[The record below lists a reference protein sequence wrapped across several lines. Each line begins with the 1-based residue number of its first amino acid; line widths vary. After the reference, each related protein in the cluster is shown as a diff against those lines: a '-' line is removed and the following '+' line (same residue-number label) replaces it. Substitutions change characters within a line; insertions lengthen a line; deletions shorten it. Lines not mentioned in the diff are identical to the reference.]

1 MNKNNKKSLLF
12 FANPK
17 SGKGSAVSIFPRV
30 DQVLKKNNFNSTLY
44 VSKKRGDIKNK
55 IISMD
60 LTEFDAIIVIGGDG
74 TINEAVN
81 GLIRSGKSHYLPLGL
96 IPSGSGNAFASDLNL
111 NSIDQAVENI
121 LKFNLMEIDV
131 MKINYNNSI
140 TYSVN
145 ILGWGMASRV
155 NKIAEKLRIFGGIRY
170 TVASIFCILFLKP
183 KPMDISIDDI
193 SIKCKGLFFLAL
205 NTIHTGKG
213 MRMAPNAK
221 LNDGLLD
228 FIYFENASRWNVFQI
243 FLKIF
248 SGNHIYCKGVEYIQG
263 KEFSINTLGDS
274 LNIDGE
280 NYGVTPVT
288 VRLMR
293 DKLKVFNGFDAEIF

>member
-17 SGKGSAVSIFPRV
+17 SGKGSAESIFSRV
-30 DQVLKKNNFNSTLY
+30 DRVLKKNNFYSTLY
-44 VSKKRGDIKNK
+44 ISKKRGDIKNK

-60 LTEFDAIIVIGGDG
+60 LTKFDAIIVIGGDG

-121 LKFNLMEIDV
+121 LKFNLMDIDV

-263 KEFSINTLGDS
+263 KEFSINTCGDS

-293 DKLKVFNGFDAEIF
+293 NKLKIFNGFDA

>member
-1 MNKNNKKSLLF
+1 
-12 FANPK
+12 
-17 SGKGSAVSIFPRV
+17 
-30 DQVLKKNNFNSTLY
+30 
-44 VSKKRGDIKNK
+44 
-55 IISMD
+55 MD
-60 LTEFDAIIVIGGDG
+60 LTKFDAIIVIGGDG

-121 LKFNLMEIDV
+121 LKFNLMDIDV

-140 TYSVN
+140 TYSIN

-170 TVASIFCILFLKP
+170 TIASIFCILFLKP
-183 KPMDISIDDI
+183 KPMDINIDDI

-263 KEFSINTLGDS
+263 KEFSINTYGDS

-280 NYGVTPVT
+280 NYGVTPVM

-293 DKLKVFNGFDAEIF
+293 NKLKIFNGFDA

>member
-12 FANPK
+12 FVNPK
-17 SGKGSAVSIFPRV
+17 SGKGSAESIFSRV
-30 DQVLKKNNFNSTLY
+30 DRVLKKNNFYSTLY
-44 VSKKRGDIKNK
+44 ISKKRGDIKNK
-55 IISMD
+55 IIDMD

-81 GLIRSGKSHYLPLGL
+81 GLIISGKSHYLPLGL

-121 LKFNLMEIDV
+121 LKFNLMDIDV

-213 MRMAPNAK
+213 MRMAPDAK

-263 KEFSINTLGDS
+263 KEFSINTCGDS

-293 DKLKVFNGFDAEIF
+293 NKLKIFNGFDA

>member
-17 SGKGSAVSIFPRV
+17 SGKGSAESIFSRV
-30 DQVLKKNNFNSTLY
+30 DRVLKKNNIHSILY

-96 IPSGSGNAFASDLNL
+96 IPSGSGNAFSSDLNL
-111 NSIDQAVENI
+111 NSIDQAIENI

-131 MKINYNNSI
+131 MKINYNNST
-140 TYSVN
+140 TYSIN

-155 NKIAEKLRIFGGIRY
+155 NKIAEKLRIFGAIRY

-263 KEFSINTLGDS
+263 KEFSINTYGDS

-280 NYGVTPVT
+280 NYGVTPVM

-293 DKLKVFNGFDAEIF
+293 NKLKIFNGFDA

>member
-12 FANPK
+12 LANPK
-17 SGKGSAVSIFPRV
+17 SGNGFAESIFQRV
-30 DQVLKKNNFNSTLY
+30 DRVLKKNNIHSILY

-60 LTEFDAIIVIGGDG
+60 LTKFDAIIIIGGDG

-111 NSIDQAVENI
+111 NTIDQAVENI
-121 LKFNLMEIDV
+121 LKFNLMNIDV
-131 MKINYNNSI
+131 MKINYNNST
-140 TYSVN
+140 TYSIN

-155 NKIAEKLRIFGGIRY
+155 NKIAEKLRFFGGMRY
-170 TVASIFCILFLKP
+170 SIASIFCILFLKP
-183 KPMDISIDDI
+183 KSMDINIDDI

-248 SGNHIYCKGVEYIQG
+248 SGNHIHCKGVEYLQG
-263 KEFSINTLGDS
+263 KEFSINTSGDS

-288 VRLMR
+288 VRLMKN
-293 DKLKVFNGFDAEIF
+293 KLKIFNGFDTEIL